1 MRKNIGKNV
10 SKNFFF
16 QKESFKKQQKQLV
29 IWLVI
34 KLLTELRKFQKTHN
48 RIIQKQIQMKMIKKY
63 LKKEI

>member
-48 RIIQKQIQMKMIKKY
+48 RIIQKQIQMEMIKKY